1 MIILEPPS
9 NYPLQFQHF
18 KFQTVAC
25 SSKHGAEQSKIDFT
39 EWNLLAEK
47 QKLEKQL
54 SEARKK
60 KLDKARKPFKGEI
73 KSAPSS
79 LGKRKLSE
87 APEPAPK
94 KKVKKPKLSSF
105 FKNLY

>member
-1 MIILEPPS
+1 MLIQPTFRDLMASEKVKLPYVDVRGFYETGVLVE
-9 NYPLQFQHF
+9 N
-18 KFQTVAC
+18 
-25 SSKHGAEQSKIDFT
+25 GAKQSKIDFT

-79 LGKRKLSE
+79 LGKRKL
-87 APEPAPK
+87 
-94 KKVKKPKLSSF
+94 
-105 FKNLY
+105 

>member
-1 MIILEPPS
+1 MWTS
-9 NYPLQFQHF
+9 
-18 KFQTVAC
+18 
-25 SSKHGAEQSKIDFT
+25 IDFT

-47 QKLEKQL
+47 QNLEKQL

-94 KKVKKPKLSSF
+94 KQVKKPEVPKKKMKQPKVSSF
-105 FKNLY
+105 FKKL

>member
-1 MIILEPPS
+1 MASEKGKVPS
-9 NYPLQFQHF
+9 VDVRGFYETGVLVEN
-18 KFQTVAC
+18 
-25 SSKHGAEQSKIDFT
+25 GAEQSKIDFT

-60 KLDKARKPFKGEI
+60 KLDKARKPFKCEI

-94 KKVKKPKLSSF
+94 KKMKKPKLYSF
-105 FKNLY
+105 FKKL